1 VSNDTR
7 TRNATHGRLKR
18 TARVIRASIQFK
30 RVYRVN
36 ALINQRYS
44 FRDCGVDCGNATV
57 RQLMLH
63 RRFAIQRRCNVRNA
77 HFVLRFSGDHY
88 ASEPGLHRNLSA
100 LIA

>member
-1 VSNDTR
+1 
-7 TRNATHGRLKR
+7 
-18 TARVIRASIQFK
+18 
-30 RVYRVN
+30 
-36 ALINQRYS
+36 
-44 FRDCGVDCGNATV
+44 
-57 RQLMLH
+57 LMLH